1 MCYHTRP
8 RGGTIAKI
16 IGKLLAELCH
26 QLRGFTKQTT
36 TVKRVSVNVLWLPV
50 FTFRLPLGLIFGVR
64 VKLSLAHTFGA
75 RDKLSLAHTFV
86 VKERVAP
93 DNSTFAAVEVPNFN
107 IGQ

>member
-1 MCYHTRP
+1 MLLVEPCY
-8 RGGTIAKI
+8 
-16 IGKLLAELCH
+16 
-26 QLRGFTKQTT
+26 QLRGLTKQTA

-64 VKLSLAHTFGA
+64 
-75 RDKLSLAHTFV
+75 DKLSLAHTFV

-93 DNSTFAAVEVPNFN
+93 NNSTFATVEVPNFN